1 MSFQKVYQKNMNM
14 YLSKGRNH
22 ALLLYVSEFMFYIQL
37 VKLGYT
43 KFIEINVTNDY
54 HGEVEKIL

>member
-1 MSFQKVYQKNMNM
+1 MIYQQNQNFLTSSIQR
-14 YLSKGRNH
+14 YI
-22 ALLLYVSEFMFYIQL
+22 SEFIFYIQL